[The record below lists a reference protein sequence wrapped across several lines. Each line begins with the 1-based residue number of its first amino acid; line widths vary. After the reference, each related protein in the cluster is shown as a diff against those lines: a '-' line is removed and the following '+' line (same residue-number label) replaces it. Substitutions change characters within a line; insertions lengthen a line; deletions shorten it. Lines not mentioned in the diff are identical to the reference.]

1 MLFKFAWWFIKQLR
15 WIIPLVL
22 TVTIAF
28 LLYYSNAPY
37 LSKLNLFDLVG
48 QNTIVELP
56 VFLRPSPTESIP
68 LTPTPLPKNLKIKLR
83 NTKNDEFLFNVEV
96 AQTQSERE
104 IGLMY
109 RESIPEYGGMLFV
122 FSEENKYA
130 IWMKNT
136 LIPLDLL
143 FVSKDNEIVH
153 IQENARPCK
162 EIDPKQENC
171 PSYSSPTVHTMILEF
186 RGGTVK
192 KLGLQKGSKVEY

>member
-1 MLFKFAWWFIKQLR
+1 MLFKFAWWFVKQLR

-28 LLYYSNAPY
+28 ILYYSNAHY
-37 LSKLNLFDLVG
+37 LSKLNLFDLIG
-48 QNTIVELP
+48 QNTVVELP
-56 VFLRPSPTESIP
+56 VFLRPSPIDNIP
-68 LTPTPLPKNLKIKLR
+68 TTPTPLSKNLKLKLKNIK
-83 NTKNDEFLFNVEV
+83 NEEFVFYVEV
-96 AQTQSERE
+96 AQTQNERE

-136 LIPLDLL
+136 LIPLDLIFL
-143 FVSKDNEIVH
+143 SKDNEIVH
-153 IQENARPCK
+153 IVENVRPCK

-171 PSYSSPTVHTMILEF
+171 PSYTSPIAHTKILEI

-192 KLGLQKGSKVEY
+192 KLGIQKGSKIEN